1 MITDPISDCLTRI
14 RNGYI
19 AKKDT
24 IYIPYSKIKQNILKI
39 LFEQGFIVNYKLEL
53 NKNNLKYLNVELK
66 YIYPNK
72 KSVIKYIKRISK
84 PSLRKYSSSK
94 NLPRVINGL
103 GIAIISTSK
112 GIITDKLARTNK
124 IGGEII
130 CYVY

>member
-1 MITDPISDCLTRI
+1 MITDQISDCLTRI
-14 RNGYI
+14 RNGCI

-24 IYIPYSKIKQNILKI
+24 IYIPYSKIKTSLIQI
-39 LFEQGFIVNYKLEL
+39 LFEQGFLVNYKLERK
-53 NKNNLKYLNVELK
+53 KNQKSILVELK
-66 YIYPNK
+66 YIYPK
-72 KSVIKYIKRISK
+72 KQSVIKYIKRISK
-84 PSLRKYSSSK
+84 PSCRKYSSSK